1 MAEQKITLIID
12 EEGTISAKTD
22 GFQGEACIDA
32 LEELLDAMTI
42 TQVRT
47 TDDYHQKV
55 DTSVKATVKQGGV
68 R

>member
-47 TDDYHQKV
+47 TDDYH
-55 DTSVKATVKQGGV
+55 
-68 R
+68 